1 MESRRR
7 STSVIDEGVAVPQGT
22 VFSTVGGK
30 GATRLSYAAPSTE
43 LIGLHPCPGLTA
55 AAALA

>member
-1 MESRRR
+1 MESRRC
-7 STSVIDEGVAVPQGT
+7 STSVIDEGVAVPQET
-22 VFSTVGGK
+22 VFSTAGGK

-43 LIGLHPCPGLTA
+43 LIGLRPCRRLTR